1 LQGEPRWSANVAPPY
16 ATANLI
22 ASLFAILIAT
32 SVFVTVYN
40 VIITLRSGEL
50 ADANEWGGKTLEW
63 TVPTPVPLEN
73 FEHLPVVTSTPYD
86 YGTPEPLAEDEEGA
100 IEPAPL
106 LPKTEN

>member
-1 LQGEPRWSANVAPPY
+1 MSPAGRLMLRHRMQLR
-16 ATANLI
+16 NLI
-22 ASLFAILIAT
+22 ASLFAILIAA

-86 YGTPEPLAEDEEGA
+86 YGTAEPHPSDTEGA
-100 IEPAPL
+100 LEPAPL
-106 LPKTEN
+106 LPQEES